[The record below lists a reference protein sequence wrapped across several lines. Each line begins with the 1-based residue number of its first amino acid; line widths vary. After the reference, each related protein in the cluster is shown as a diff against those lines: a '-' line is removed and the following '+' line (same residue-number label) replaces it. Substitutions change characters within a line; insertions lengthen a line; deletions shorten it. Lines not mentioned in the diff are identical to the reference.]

1 MVKVIVKAEK
11 FDTTSVN
18 VSVSVVDFGIG
29 INEKDQKNLFK
40 PYFKTTD
47 PKSQEL
53 NASSHG
59 LGLNICYKITQALKG
74 SLKVNSILGQGTEF

>member
-1 MVKVIVKAEK
+1 LLNLLSNAIKFSPTHDVVKVIVKAEK
-11 FDTTSVN
+11 FDPTSVN
-18 VSVSVVDFGIG
+18 VSITVVDFGIG

-40 PYFKTTD
+40 PYFKTSD

-59 LGLNICYKITQALKG
+59 LGLNICYKIT
-74 SLKVNSILGQGTEF
+74 